1 MALKKSEITRRR
13 KNQSAQRAEQ
23 DKLDTINRLLKKQAG
38 KHKKGTQDE
47 DEGGEERKADTSEV
61 AAVVRNRYMIPSSY
75 LRTTYRADRTSL
87 SIPLESLEDVPEW
100 MQRSIRPMTKKAS
113 STRQKVTEH
122 KIIEVLE
129 TPIAPLKEPRYPA
142 KKGKC
147 SVSKCEQAWKYRG
160 PKSKKVACGLD
171 HLKLVE
177 AGV

>member
-1 MALKKSEITRRR
+1 MAFGGQLTKRQRSKLDVQDASLELFELPAASSRKRHQTEEEMALKKSEITRRR

-38 KHKKGTQDE
+38 KHKKGTQDD
-47 DEGGEERKADTSEV
+47 DEGGEERKMDTSEV
-61 AAVVRNRYMIPSSY
+61 AAV
-75 LRTTYRADRTSL
+75 
-87 SIPLESLEDVPEW
+87 
-100 MQRSIRPMTKKAS
+100 KAS

-122 KIIEVLE
+122 KTIEVLE